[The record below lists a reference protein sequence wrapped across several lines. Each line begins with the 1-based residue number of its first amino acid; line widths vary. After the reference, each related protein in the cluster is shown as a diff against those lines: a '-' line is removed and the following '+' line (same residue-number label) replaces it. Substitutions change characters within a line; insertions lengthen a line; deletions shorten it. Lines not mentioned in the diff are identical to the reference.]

1 MMPAMVF
8 VGIAFLLPVVILLTE
23 GLRTADGWSL
33 GRYLTFFS
41 DGLSQEVM
49 LRTLRLGV
57 GVTLASAIIGYGIA
71 LTSANASAHTRSRMT
86 ALFILPLMISPVART
101 YAWIVLLGRTGLIN
115 KALIG
120 IGLTEEPLRLLFS
133 ETAVFI
139 GLLQLFLPLMVLSL
153 TSALENMPSDIIPA
167 ARILGANWITIFF
180 KLILPLTREG
190 LIIGGTLVFTGAV
203 TAYITPAVL
212 GGSKVLMLE
221 TLLYQRISIANDV
234 ATASVIAAILI
245 AMSIVTHSLIR
256 RLTSGKRSS

>member
-1 MMPAMVF
+1 
-8 VGIAFLLPVVILLTE
+8 
-23 GLRTADGWSL
+23 
-33 GRYLTFFS
+33 
-41 DGLSQEVM
+41 
-49 LRTLRLGV
+49 
-57 GVTLASAIIGYGIA
+57 
-71 LTSANASAHTRSRMT
+71 
-86 ALFILPLMISPVART
+86 
-101 YAWIVLLGRTGLIN
+101 
-115 KALIG
+115 
-120 IGLTEEPLRLLFS
+120 
-133 ETAVFI
+133 
-139 GLLQLFLPLMVLSL
+139 
-153 TSALENMPSDIIPA
+153 MPSDIIPA